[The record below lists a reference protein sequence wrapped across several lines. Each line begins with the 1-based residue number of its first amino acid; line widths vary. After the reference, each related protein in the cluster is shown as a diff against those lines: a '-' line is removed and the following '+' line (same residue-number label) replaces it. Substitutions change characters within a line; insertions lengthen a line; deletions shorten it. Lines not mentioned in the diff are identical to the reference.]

1 MIFFKAKE
9 NEIGNVQHV
18 TSQLVVYSSVDG
30 FYVTQRKKM
39 YTVWSSDLYTLLMR
53 YEVNLTPYRIKS
65 VYKWLDQTVG
75 GALEKIQ

>member
-30 FYVTQRKKM
+30 FYVTQRKKCIYM
-39 YTVWSSDLYTLLMR
+39 TSAHNNSPINQFRGKL
-53 YEVNLTPYRIKS
+53 N
-65 VYKWLDQTVG
+65 
-75 GALEKIQ
+75 

>member
-30 FYVTQRKKM
+30 FYVTQRKK
-39 YTVWSSDLYTLLMR
+39 SAHNNSPINQFRGKL
-53 YEVNLTPYRIKS
+53 N
-65 VYKWLDQTVG
+65 
-75 GALEKIQ
+75 